1 MREYEKT
8 FQIFAIFGTLPLM
21 TIAVFVRETPSG
33 LEYVILSG
41 MFIVHITTFVFLLT
55 AIFILKHERTKLMG
69 KIFNVGLKI
78 SAFISAV
85 LWVIAIVVTLIIGNK
100 RGILTPEWV

>member
-1 MREYEKT
+1 
-8 FQIFAIFGTLPLM
+8 
-21 TIAVFVRETPSG
+21 
-33 LEYVILSG
+33 
-41 MFIVHITTFVFLLT
+41 
-55 AIFILKHERTKLMG
+55 MG